1 MPAGSVVA
9 RRYAR
14 ALFEAAEAA
23 GAAVNVGRDLEAV
36 VGALWG
42 DERLRLFFLSER
54 APAGA
59 KKRLVEEL
67 SGDAGEPIGAR
78 PKTEAKARA
87 KGAARGVHPYVRNFL
102 LLVVDKRREA
112 FVPDMARE
120 YAALVDRAQGLTDVQ
135 VRTAVPLGKKE
146 QDALLSTLTAKL
158 GRQVRLIFAV
168 DPALLGG
175 VRIKVDDKLFD
186 ASLKRRLERLR
197 EHLAKPRAGA

>member
-36 VGALWG
+36 VSALWA
-42 DERLRLFFLSER
+42 DEQLRVFFLSER
-54 APAGA
+54 APAEA
-59 KKRLVEEL
+59 KKRLIEEL
-67 SGDAGEPIGAR
+67 TCGGEPTAAR
-78 PKTEAKARA
+78 PETGAKAPA
-87 KGAARGVHPYVRNFL
+87 SGTARGVHPYVRSFL

-120 YAALVDRAQGLTDVQ
+120 YGALADRAQGLTDVQ
-135 VRTAVPLGKKE
+135 VRTAVPLEKKD
-146 QDALLSTLTAKL
+146 QDALASVLAGKL
-158 GRQVRLIFAV
+158 GRQVRLVFAV
-168 DPALLGG
+168 NPALLGG
-175 VRIKVDDKLFD
+175 VQIKVDDKLFD

-197 EHLAKPRAGA
+197 EHLAKPRVGA